1 MDSSIVSDPDTP
13 LVLFII
19 FCFFTLVTLI
29 AVKTYTD
36 KPPSV
41 LTMVSQSTCSIL
53 SCFMLMTIGLISI
66 HAEWA
71 MMIVFS
77 MFLLFFA
84 TGLLS
89 PEIFFFPLNS

>member
-1 MDSSIVSDPDTP
+1 MNDEVDTP
-13 LVLFII
+13 LMLFII

-36 KPPSV
+36 RPPSV
-41 LTMVSQSTCSIL
+41 LTMCTQSFCSIM
-53 SCFMLMTIGLISI
+53 SCFILMAIGLISI
-66 HAEWA
+66 HTEWA
-71 MMIVFS
+71 VMIVFT
-77 MFLLFFA
+77 MLILFVV